1 MKILR
6 KFLKFLLALLVVLL
20 VAGFFFVQ
28 HLKPEYSGTEKL
40 PGLADSVRVDYDV
53 FGIPHIFANSEAD
66 ALRALGYV
74 HAQDRLWQMELLRR
88 VGRGGLSEVFGSRTL
103 ETDRFFLALGIDES
117 SRETVASLDPGSPA
131 AELTRAYLEGVNAF
145 IANGPTPLEYYL
157 TGLEKTPFTMVDIY
171 NTIGYMAFSFA
182 MAHKTDPFL
191 TGIGEKLG
199 REYLREIL
207 EAPGTPTTRIPVYDS
222 RDTLNRDTANTLAL
236 SVGGDIRRILEP
248 LPMPMLEGSNS
259 WVISGQRSK
268 SGKVLFAND
277 PHMGFSQPS
286 VWYEAHISLSDYEKY
301 GYHMAGLPFPLLGH
315 NREVA
320 YGMTMFENDDIDFY
334 RETTDPADSMQYM
347 RNDGWHRFQ
356 RIHKSIAVKD
366 GDSVAFSY
374 LRSNLG
380 PVMNGVIDA
389 LGEQP
394 PVSMSWTY
402 TQGENRLLEAL
413 YGMSHASDIAG
424 FEQAVGL
431 IHAPGLNV
439 MYGDAHG
446 NIAWWAAARLYR
458 LPDSVET
465 KTLLDGA
472 SAGPGFSSPVEFRD
486 NPKAINPPR
495 GYVYSAN
502 NQPDS
507 TGVGV
512 IPGYYLPEN
521 RAKRIEALLEARTD
535 WDAAGV
541 ADMLLD
547 VTSPVDAAV
556 IADLSRHLDITSLN
570 DSQTECVDALN
581 NWDANYG
588 VEKQEALLYHR
599 WVYHF
604 LRETFADELGKDGFE
619 SLLQTHLVKKLIAR
633 MASRENSVWWDDV
646 RTEDITETKTEII
659 SRSFRMAMASV
670 EADFGADSE
679 NWRWGSVH
687 QLEIRH
693 AMGSVPALGWLLN
706 VGPRRVPGSRE
717 VINNLA
723 FVYDST
729 GVYPVTSGPSTR
741 RVIDFSDPAGSRS
754 ILPTGQSG
762 NPFSPHYKDQA
773 TRFASGEYRPMLLDT
788 EAIREASENTLRL
801 IPE

>member
-1 MKILR
+1 M
-6 KFLKFLLALLVVLL
+6 VVL

-40 PGLADSVRVDYDV
+40 PGLADSVRVDYDT
-53 FGIPHIFANSEAD
+53 FGIPHIFARSEPD

-88 VGRGGLSEVFGSRTL
+88 VGRGGLSEVFGTRTL
-103 ETDRFFLALGIDES
+103 ETDRFFLTLGIDES
-117 SRETVASLDPGSPA
+117 SRESVAGLDPDSPA
-131 AELTRAYLEGVNAF
+131 AALSRAYLEGVNAF
-145 IANGPTPLEYYL
+145 IAKGPTPIEYYL
-157 TGLEKTPFTMVDIY
+157 TGLEKTPFTLVDVY

-191 TGIGEKLG
+191 TGVGEKLG
-199 REYLREIL
+199 GDYLREL
-207 EAPGTPTTRIPVYDS
+207 LQAPGTPTTRIPVHDS
-222 RDTLNRDTANTLAL
+222 RDTSQTLAF
-236 SVGGDIRRILEP
+236 SVGGDIRRLLEP
-248 LPMPMLEGSNS
+248 LPVPMLEGSNS
-259 WVISGQRSK
+259 WVISGQRTR

-286 VWYEAHISLSDYEKY
+286 VWYEAHISLPGYEKY
-301 GYHMAGLPFPLLGH
+301 GYHMAGLPFPLLAH
-315 NREVA
+315 DREVA

-334 RETTDPADSMQYM
+334 RETTDPADSLQYM
-347 RNDGWHRFQ
+347 RNDGRHRFQ
-356 RIHKSIAVKD
+356 RVRKSFAVKD
-366 GDSVAFSY
+366 EDSVTFSF
-374 LRSNLG
+374 LRSDLG
-380 PVMNGVIDA
+380 PVVNGVVDA
-389 LGEQP
+389 LGDQP

-413 YGMSHASDIAG
+413 HGISHANDMG
-424 FEQAVGL
+424 RFEQAVRL

-439 MYGDAHG
+439 MYGDARG
-446 NIAWWAAARLYR
+446 NVAWWAAARLYR

-465 KTLLDGA
+465 KTLIDGR
-472 SAGPGFSSPVEFRD
+472 SAGPGFRRPVAFGD
-486 NPKAINPPR
+486 NPKSVNPPW

-507 TGVGV
+507 TGAGV

-541 ADMLLD
+541 AEMLLD
-547 VTSPVDAAV
+547 VTSPVDAEI
-556 IADLSRHLDITSLN
+556 IANLSRYLDIGVLDDN
-570 DSQTECVDALN
+570 QTEGVDALN
-581 NWDANYG
+581 NWDASYD
-588 VEKQEALLYHR
+588 VEDREALLYHR

-604 LRETFADELGKDGFE
+604 LRETFADELGGEGFT
-619 SLLQTHLVKKLIAR
+619 SLLQTHLVKKLVAR
-633 MASRENSVWWDDV
+633 MASREQSVWWDDI
-646 RTEDITETKTEII
+646 RTEDTVETKTEII
-659 SRSFRMAMASV
+659 SRSFRMALASI
-670 EADFGADSE
+670 EADFGTDPE
-679 NWRWGSVH
+679 NWEWGTVH
-687 QLEIRH
+687 PLEIRH

-706 VGPRRVPGSRE
+706 VGPHDVPGSRE

-741 RVIDFSDPAGSRS
+741 RVIDFSDPAGGRS

-773 TRFASGEYRPMLLDT
+773 RRFASGKYRPMLLDT
-788 EAIREASENTLRL
+788 EDIREASENTLRL

>member
-1 MKILR
+1 M
-6 KFLKFLLALLVVLL
+6 
-20 VAGFFFVQ
+20 Q
-28 HLKPEYSGTEKL
+28 HLKPEYSGTEQL
-40 PGLADSVRVDYDV
+40 PGLADSVRVDYDA
-53 FGIPHIFANSEAD
+53 FGIPHIFAGSEPD

-103 ETDRFFLALGIDES
+103 ETDRFFLTLGIDDS
-117 SRETVASLDPGSPA
+117 SREAVASLDPDSPA
-131 AELTRAYLEGVNAF
+131 AVLTRAYLEGVNAF
-145 IANGPTPLEYYL
+145 IASGPTPIEYYL
-157 TGLEKTPFTMVDIY
+157 TGLEKTPFTLVDVY

-191 TGIGEKLG
+191 TGVGEKLG
-199 REYLREIL
+199 GEYLREL
-207 EAPGTPTTRIPVYDS
+207 LQAPGTPTTRIPVHDS
-222 RDTLNRDTANTLAL
+222 RDTAKALAF
-236 SVGGDIRRILEP
+236 SVGGDIRRLLEP
-248 LPMPMLEGSNS
+248 LPLPMLEGSNS
-259 WVISGQRSK
+259 WVISGERTG

-286 VWYEAHISLSDYEKY
+286 VWYEAHISLPDYEKY
-301 GYHMAGLPFPLLGH
+301 GYHMAGLPFPLLAH

-334 RETTDPADSMQYM
+334 RETTDPADSMQYL
-347 RNDGWHRFQ
+347 RSDGWHQFQ
-356 RIHKSIAVKD
+356 QIQKSFAVKD
-366 GDSVAFSY
+366 GDSIAFSY

-380 PVMNGVIDA
+380 PVVNGVVDA

-413 YGMSHASDIAG
+413 FGISHANDMGS
-424 FEQAVGL
+424 FEQAVSL

-439 MYGDAHG
+439 MYGDARG
-446 NIAWWAAARLYR
+446 NVAWWAAARLYR

-465 KTLLDGA
+465 KTLIDGR
-472 SAGPGFSSPVEFRD
+472 SAGPGFRRPVSFRD
-486 NPKAINPPR
+486 NPKSVNPPW

-507 TGVGV
+507 TSTGI

-521 RAKRIEALLEARTD
+521 RARRIEALLKARTD
-535 WDAAGV
+535 WDARGV
-541 ADMLLD
+541 AEMLLD

-556 IADLSRHLDITSLN
+556 IADLSRHLDINTLN
-570 DSQTECVDALN
+570 DSETEGVDALI
-581 NWDANYG
+581 NWDASYG
-588 VEKQEALLYHR
+588 VENREAILYHR

-604 LRETFADELGKDGFE
+604 LRETFADELGGEGFE

-633 MASRENSVWWDDV
+633 MASREHSVWWDDI
-646 RTEDITETKTEII
+646 RTEDVSETKTEII
-659 SRSFRMAMASV
+659 SRSFRMALASV
-670 EADFGADSE
+670 EADFGTDPE
-679 NWRWGSVH
+679 NWGWGNVH
-687 QLEIRH
+687 PLEIRH

-706 VGPRRVPGSRE
+706 VGPHNVPGSRE
-717 VINNLA
+717 VINNLS

-729 GVYPVTSGPSTR
+729 GLYPVTSGPSTR
-741 RVIDFSDPAGSRS
+741 RVIDFSDPAGSMS

-762 NPFSPHYKDQA
+762 NPFSPHYKDQSR
-773 TRFASGEYRPMLLDT
+773 RFANGEYRPMLLDT
-788 EAIREASENTLRL
+788 EDIREASENTLRL